1 MKKTAIVS
9 KGKIRIDNNDGTN
22 TELDFVMPFEIAEEI
37 LSNIIDWKNN
47 WVATTNTVEKFQEV
61 SKEFLKQ

>member
-1 MKKTAIVS
+1 MKETAIVS

-37 LSNIIDWKNN
+37 LSKIIDWKNN

-61 SKEFLKQ
+61 SKKFLK